1 MKERKYLIGV
11 VVTFLLFAS
20 LCVYPALA
28 AQDATELVPFY
39 TTPAGGGGY
48 ILGSGAIALSNKYM
62 TGVKFVHMA
71 TTGSLEMIRRLMA
84 AESQKKDAFAVLG
97 QVDAWN
103 AYRGEAEYKGKPFPA
118 LRSIMF
124 NQFGDVYLVV
134 PANSP
139 IKSYADVRGKRIGMG
154 GPGSSPANAVFYIL
168 AEYGITKSDFKP
180 YYYVYKETLEGM
192 QDGSLD
198 GGVLSGGYPVSS
210 YLELSTKMKLR
221 IVPVDEKI
229 ANKIIAERPGHFT
242 SVLKAK
248 SYKEMEHDT
257 PIIAV
262 STAFW
267 THAGVSSD
275 LVYRW
280 LKNLFDHKEEYYAV
294 HKDAKVMTK
303 ENAIKTVGA
312 PFHPGAEKY
321 LKEIGAI
328 K

>member
-1 MKERKYLIGV
+1 MKKGKYLTRV
-11 VVTFLLFAS
+11 MTFLLFAS
-20 LCVYPALA
+20 LWVSPVSA
-28 AQDATELVPFY
+28 AQETAELIPLF

-48 ILGSGAIALSNKYM
+48 ILGTGAAAVSNKYM
-62 TGVKFVHMA
+62 TGVKFVPMA
-71 TTGSLEMIRRLMA
+71 TTGSLEMIRRLQA

-97 QVDAWN
+97 QTDAWN
-103 AYRGEAEYKGKPFPA
+103 AYRGEAEYKGKPFPGI
-118 LRSIMF
+118 RSIMF

-139 IKSYADVRGKRIGMG
+139 IKSFADVKGKRIGMG
-154 GPGSSPANAVFYIL
+154 GPGSSPANAVFFIL
-168 AEYGITKSDFKP
+168 AEYGITKNDFKP

-198 GGVLSGGYPVSS
+198 GGVLSGGYPIAA
-210 YLELSTKMKLR
+210 YLELSSKTNVR

-229 ANKIIAERPGHFT
+229 ASKIITEHPGHFK

-248 SYKEMEHDT
+248 SYKELEQDT

-262 STAFW
+262 STAFF
-267 THAGVSSD
+267 THAGASSE
-275 LVYRW
+275 LVYRF
-280 LKNLFDHKEEYYAV
+280 LKNLFDHKEEYYAI
-294 HKDAKVMTK
+294 HRDAKVMTA
-303 ENAIKTVGA
+303 ENAIKTVGG

>member
-1 MKERKYLIGV
+1 MKRRTYLIGV
-11 VVTFLLFAS
+11 VVTSLLLVS
-20 LCVYPALA
+20 LWVSSVSA
-28 AQDATELVPFY
+28 AQDTELIPLF

-48 ILGSGAIALSNKYM
+48 ILGTGAAAVSNKYM
-62 TGVKFVHMA
+62 SGIKFVPMA
-71 TTGSLEMIRRLMA
+71 TTGSLEMIRRLQA

-97 QVDAWN
+97 QVDAYN
-103 AYRGEAEYKGKPFPA
+103 AYRGEAEYKGKPFSGI
-118 LRSIMF
+118 RSVMF

-139 IKSYADVRGKRIGMG
+139 IKSFADVRGKRIGMG
-154 GPGSSPANAVFYIL
+154 GPGASPANAVFYIL
-168 AEYGITKSDFKP
+168 QEYGITKNDFKP

-198 GGVLSGGYPVSS
+198 GGVLSGGYPVAA
-210 YLELSTKMKLR
+210 YLELSTKMNVR

-248 SYKEMEHDT
+248 SYKELEQDT

-262 STAFW
+262 STAFF
-267 THAGVSSD
+267 THAGASTD
-275 LVYRW
+275 LVYRF
-280 LKNLFDHKEEYYAV
+280 LKNLFDHKDEYYAV
-294 HKDAKVMTK
+294 HRDAKVMTK
-303 ENAIKTVGA
+303 ENAIKTVGG